1 LLLIF
6 PIQLRGLK
14 DLNDSGWQAPEGSNK
29 EQPQLELIEGS
40 NLASAEA
47 EPIAPERAII
57 PDAFEQVLARI
68 EAEQG
73 PVYVAV
79 QEPIYKSRPL
89 IAALFMI
96 GGLALGRLT
105 MEPQIVT
112 KYIEKVVP
120 AAATAKTEVPLL
132 AVSNPFRKLATTG
145 EFDPWKP
152 LNGGFP
158 IPPPQTQGKL
168 LDRPSGSF
176 NPEDFSSPNPIRG
189 QVGGMLPFDPGAP
202 LKPGVGL
209 PDANGNTPEP
219 GVDPNQGLPDANGKK
234 PTEGDKPV
242 NKVASEK
249 YVLMSLSGPEPSSGQ
264 SKILGIASANG
275 GTGRSFSHM
284 TEEGSIE
291 AQGVLIIVPAS
302 AADKVQSA
310 IEALGGAS
318 VEATNT
324 GNASAFQGS
333 ISGIFNTR
341 LKKLRDKKEELLK
354 DFEEDAQ
361 PVKQIIEAIDM
372 ESRAVSATRLP
383 GGLSGKAVFRIL
395 LK

>member
-1 LLLIF
+1 MIF

-14 DLNDSGWQAPEGSNK
+14 DLNDSGWQAPEGSNT
-29 EQPQLELIEGS
+29 EQPQLELVEGL
-40 NLASAEA
+40 NLVSTEA
-47 EPIAPERAII
+47 EPVVAERAII
-57 PDAFEQVLARI
+57 PDAFDQVLARV

-73 PVYVAV
+73 PVYVADT
-79 QEPIYKSRPL
+79 EPVYKSRPL

-96 GGLALGRLT
+96 GGLLLGRLT
-105 MEPQIVT
+105 MEPQTVT

-120 AAATAKTEVPLL
+120 AVAAKPTAPLL
-132 AVSNPFRKLATTG
+132 AVSNPFRKLASTG
-145 EFDPWKP
+145 DFDPWMP

-168 LDRPSGSF
+168 LYRSSGNF
-176 NPEDFSSPNPIRG
+176 NPADLNSPSPISG
-189 QVGGMLPFDPGAP
+189 QVGGMMPFDPGAP
-202 LKPGVGL
+202 LKPGAGL
-209 PDANGNTPEP
+209 PDADGNSVQPT
-219 GVDPNQGLPDANGKK
+219 VDPNQGLPDANGKK
-234 PTEGDKPV
+234 PSPSDNSATKA
-242 NKVASEK
+242 ASEK
-249 YVLMSLSGPEPSSGQ
+249 YVAMSLSGPEPSSGQ
-264 SKILGIASANG
+264 SRILGIASANG
-275 GTGRSFSHM
+275 GTGRSFTHM

-302 AADKVQSA
+302 AAAKVQNA
-310 IEALGGAS
+310 IEALGGSAIEAS
-318 VEATNT
+318 ND

-333 ISGIFNTR
+333 ISGIFTTR
-341 LKKLRDKKEELLK
+341 LKKLRDRKEELLK
-354 DFEEDAQ
+354 DFEEAAQ

>member
-1 LLLIF
+1 MIF

-14 DLNDSGWQAPEGSNK
+14 DLNDSGWQAPEGSNT
-29 EQPQLELIEGS
+29 EQPQLELVEGL
-40 NLASAEA
+40 NLVSTEA
-47 EPIAPERAII
+47 EPVVAERAII
-57 PDAFEQVLARI
+57 PDAFDQVLARV

-73 PVYVAV
+73 PAYVADA
-79 QEPIYKSRPL
+79 EPVYKSRPL

-96 GGLALGRLT
+96 GGLLLGRLT
-105 MEPQIVT
+105 MEPQTVT

-120 AAATAKTEVPLL
+120 AVAAKPTAPLL
-132 AVSNPFRKLATTG
+132 AVSNPFRKLASTG
-145 EFDPWKP
+145 DFDPWMP

-168 LDRPSGSF
+168 LDRSSGNF
-176 NPEDFSSPNPIRG
+176 NPADFNSPSPISG
-189 QVGGMLPFDPGAP
+189 QVGGMMPFDPGAP

-209 PDANGNTPEP
+209 PDADGNSVQPT
-219 GVDPNQGLPDANGKK
+219 VDPNQGLPDANGKK
-234 PTEGDKPV
+234 PSPSDNSATKDS
-242 NKVASEK
+242 SEK
-249 YVLMSLSGPEPSSGQ
+249 YVAMSLSGPEPSSGQ
-264 SKILGIASANG
+264 SRILGIASANG
-275 GTGRSFSHM
+275 GTGRSFTHM

-302 AADKVQSA
+302 AAAKVQNA
-310 IEALGGAS
+310 IEALGGSAIEAS
-318 VEATNT
+318 ND

-333 ISGIFNTR
+333 ISGIFTTR
-341 LKKLRDKKEELLK
+341 LKKLRDRKEELLK
-354 DFEEDAQ
+354 DFEEAAQ
-361 PVKQIIEAIDM
+361 PVKQIIEAIDL

>member
-1 LLLIF
+1 MIF

-14 DLNDSGWQAPEGSNK
+14 DLNDSGWEAPEGSNSA
-29 EQPQLELIEGS
+29 QPQLELVEGAG
-40 NLASAEA
+40 LASTEA
-47 EPIAPERAII
+47 EPIAPERAIV

-73 PVYVAV
+73 PVYVSV

-112 KYIEKVVP
+112 KVVEKVVP
-120 AAATAKTEVPLL
+120 SAAAKPQVPSV
-132 AVSNPFRKLATTG
+132 AVANPFRKLATTG
-145 EFDPWKP
+145 EFDPWMP

-158 IPPPQTQGKL
+158 VPPPQTQGKL
-168 LDRPSGSF
+168 LERPAGGF
-176 NPEDFSSPNPIRG
+176 NPEDFGSPVPMKG

-202 LKPGVGL
+202 LKPGGEL
-209 PDANGNTPEP
+209 PNAAGATPES
-219 GVDPNQGLPDANGKK
+219 GQQLPTTTG
-234 PTEGDKPV
+234 GDKPAS
-242 NKVASEK
+242 KVASER
-249 YVLMSLSGPEPSSGQ
+249 YVSLTLNGPEPSSGQ
-264 SKILGIASANG
+264 SRILGIASANG
-275 GTGRSFSHM
+275 GTGRGFTHM
-284 TEEGSIE
+284 TEEGSVE

-302 AADKVQSA
+302 AAEKVQNA

-318 VEATNT
+318 VEASFN
-324 GNASAFQGS
+324 GNASAHQGA
-333 ISGIFNTR
+333 ISGAFNAR
-341 LKKLRDKKEELLK
+341 LKQLKDKKEELLK
-354 DFEEDAQ
+354 DFEEGAQ

>member
-1 LLLIF
+1 MIF
-6 PIQLRGLK
+6 PIQLRGLR

-29 EQPQLELIEGS
+29 EQPQLELVEGS
-40 NLASAEA
+40 NLASAETD
-47 EPIAPERAII
+47 PVAPERAII

-209 PDANGNTPEP
+209 PDANGNTPEA
-219 GVDPNQGLPDANGKK
+219 GVVPDQGLPDANGKK

-249 YVLMSLSGPEPSSGQ
+249 YVSMSLSGPEPSSGQ

-275 GTGRSFSHM
+275 GTGRSFTHM

-291 AQGVLIIVPAS
+291 AQGILIIVPAS